1 MGVNRQ
7 EGCLKWIP
15 NDRYEILTTAMGP
28 DFISCSISKCCCC
41 DISRDMVAIGNG
53 IEGEL

>member
-41 DISRDMVAIGNG
+41 DISREMVAIGKG